1 MATPTW
7 LKPKFS
13 GLEDCVAIAAK
24 VSVNA
29 GGDASEEEFSKIID
43 ISLTSSYFNLALNS
57 VRAYGLLDY
66 ANGRIRLTSLGEKVT
81 TPADANEL
89 STALLTAIRNFTPFK
104 SLAERY
110 QGKGEP
116 EKQFIL
122 NLLQSEKKVKQTEIP
137 QWADCFLRSARFAG
151 LFNKTASLI
160 DGVKMAQT
168 VIVPGISEDKSK
180 TNSGVLNLDENKPG
194 WLTYPVPVPSG
205 MAKIVVPEDLSRS
218 AWEKLKKLLDAIEPA
233 KEDLKK

>member
-13 GLEDCVAIAAK
+13 DLEDCVAIAAK

-43 ISLTSSYFNLALNS
+43 ISITSSYFNLRLNS
-57 VRAYGLLDY
+57 MRAYGLLEY
-66 ANGRIRLTSLGEKVT
+66 ANRRIRLTGLGEQIT

-89 STALLTAIRNFTPFK
+89 STALLTAIRNFAPFK

-116 EKQFIL
+116 EKQFVL
-122 NLLQSEKKVKQTEIP
+122 NLLQSEKKVKLAEVP

-151 LFNKTASLI
+151 LFKAGL
-160 DGVKMAQT
+160 DGVKTAQT
-168 VIVPGISEDKSK
+168 VIIPVDK
-180 TNSGVLNLDENKPG
+180 TRATTGAIDLAEEQPG
-194 WLTYPVPVPSG
+194 WLTYPVPVPGG
-205 MAKIVVPEDLSRS
+205 MARIVVPEELSRP
-218 AWEKLKKLLDAIEPA
+218 AWEKLKKLLDAIEPM
-233 KEDLKK
+233 KEDLKPK